1 MNEFFKN
8 YDGGE
13 SNDIDLDQI
22 QDFVNAEGMGGGLV
36 ANESLRESTFK
47 SQSGLGYN
55 FGLNTGL
62 NQTTASDIFDTP
74 EFEIDSSLPMTLG
87 GSPTLN
93 LQNLPSGSGNLN
105 LQNLG
110 TNTTGSA
117 AELCKKRSFRK
128 KYPALCGL
136 TQDDKKFGEGLG
148 NFAEGIQKG
157 LGTLTGGQNANN
169 QQAGMGNI
177 LTALLGN
184 QQPTGQQTLPCAD
197 HGYAGCASMGT
208 AATCQQACTRKVG
221 GGWVVPTII
230 GLIGIGIIVIAV
242 NSNKGKK
249 VVVSAP
255 ESMPTPPIAS

>member
-13 SNDIDLDQI
+13 SNDIDLDQV
-22 QDFVNAEGMGGGLV
+22 QDFVNAQGMGGGLV
-36 ANESLRESTFK
+36 ANESLRETTFK
-47 SQSGLGYN
+47 AQSGLGYN
-55 FGLNTGL
+55 FGLQEGL
-62 NQTTASDIFDTP
+62 GASTLDLDEFDL
-74 EFEIDSSLPMTLG
+74 DSSLPITFG
-87 GSPTLN
+87 GGQSGGLN
-93 LQNLPSGSGNLN
+93 LQNIGSD
-105 LQNLG
+105 
-110 TNTTGSA
+110 TTSSTA
-117 AELCKKRSFRK
+117 DLCKKRSFRK

-148 NFAEGIQKG
+148 NFAEGLQKG
-157 LGTLTGGQNANN
+157 LGTLTGGQNTNN

-249 VVVSAP
+249 VVVSPP